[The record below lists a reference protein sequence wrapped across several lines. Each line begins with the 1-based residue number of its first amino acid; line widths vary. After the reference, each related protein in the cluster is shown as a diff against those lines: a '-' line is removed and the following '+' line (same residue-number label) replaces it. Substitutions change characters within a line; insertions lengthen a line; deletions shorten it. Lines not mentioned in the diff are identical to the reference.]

1 MLGYLYLNIL
11 QAVQIFGAETW
22 VVNPRIR
29 RVLGGFHHQVAR
41 QIAGKQLWRLAN
53 RSWDHPP
60 MEEATPPPST
70 GKKCSKLLCIARL
83 YSDA

>member
-60 MEEATPPPST
+60 MEEAMRVT
-70 GKKCSKLLCIARL
+70 RL
-83 YSDA
+83 EDMGTYISRHQNTVA